1 MTETAKALKY
11 LDYFSLLTVGRS
23 KVPNFTWTP
32 QQIEKLSKDE
42 FVKRYNYKGGTFKK
56 NNQEIP
62 ATENIGLITGFD
74 FLEVIDIDL
83 KVFST
88 AKEKIDFWNEYLGFL
103 KDNIL
108 DFEEKFVIYKTKNEG
123 YHILYKSKRIQSN
136 LKLAK
141 LKGHKEAVIET
152 RGRFGYVF
160 AYPHNKVSKNG
171 YFDVKFISDEDREIL
186 ITFSKSYNYQEP
198 EKEIKVVP
206 KQVQNIYKDSDVQVW
221 DDFNNKTNVWDVIGN
236 DFTIIANHDKKYIIK
251 RHGSDAAHSG
261 YIFKDNDILMLYS
274 TGTVY
279 PHEKGLSA
287 FACYTYKNHNG
298 DFATATLDLYEKGFG
313 SRRVLKETEPEEK
326 ILLVEND
333 LQFPIDIFT
342 KPIQSY
348 IIECANTLN
357 MSIDYMGCSLMWLM
371 SLSIGNSMKIEVKKG
386 WIEIATLWIAVVG
399 KAGIG
404 KTPSI
409 SKAIFPLEKLNNK
422 EISNYIK
429 KYEKW
434 DLYDKLTKKEKEDY
448 PDMEKPLK
456 KQFIAN
462 DITLEALIDLHQE
475 NDNAVG
481 VFKDELAGWFKD
493 MNKYKAGSDL
503 EFWLSSWSGK
513 SVNLN
518 RMTRAGSFVASP
530 LIPILGGIQPGIFN
544 SFYTNENKDNGFMDR
559 MLLSYPDL
567 KVEEYNDNEMDYNT
581 IQWYNDTIV
590 YFFEKVK
597 NEIIQKDEHG
607 KIVPVILTFDD
618 EAKKEWIRIFN
629 GITKNQN
636 SENENEYMKSML
648 PKQKSYIPRFSLLIH
663 IFNGVGLPEYDF
675 EKVSKES
682 VLNAEKLSKYF
693 IAMAKKIKIDS
704 IENSEIKKVL
714 KNNDGK
720 SNKEKFIILYK
731 ANPKLN
737 KNEVAEQLGVSLQM
751 IYKYIKALKK

>member
-1 MTETAKALKY
+1 MIEATKAIKF
-11 LDYFSLLTVGRS
+11 LDYFSLLTVGKT
-23 KVPNFTWTP
+23 KVPNFAWT
-32 QQIEKLSKDE
+32 QQQTDKLSEND
-42 FVKRYNYKGGTFKK
+42 FIKRYNYAGGSFKK
-56 NNQEIP
+56 NGEERP
-62 ATENIGLITGFD
+62 ATTNIGLITGFD

-88 AKEKIDFWNEYLGFL
+88 AKEKLDFWNEYLGFL

-108 DFEEKFVIYKTKNEG
+108 DFAEKFVIYKTKNDG
-123 YHILYKSKRIQSN
+123 YHILYKSKRIQNN

-141 LKGHKEAVIET
+141 LKGHKQAVIET
-152 RGRFGYVF
+152 RGQFGYVI
-160 AYPHNKVSKNG
+160 AYPQNKVSKNS

-186 ITFSKSYNYQEP
+186 ITFSKSYNYLEP

-206 KQVQNIYKDSDVQVW
+206 KQVQNIYKDSDVKVW
-221 DDFNNKTNVWDVIGN
+221 DDFNNKTNIWDVISS
-236 DFTIIANHDKKYIIK
+236 DFKIIANHNKKYIIK
-251 RHGSDAAHSG
+251 RHNSDSAHSG
-261 YIFKDNDILMLYS
+261 YIFKDNDIMFLYS
-274 TGTVY
+274 TGTIY

-287 FACYTYKNHNG
+287 FACYTFKNHNG
-298 DFATATLDLYEKGFG
+298 DYAAATLDLYDKGFG
-313 SRRVLKETEPEEK
+313 SRRVLKETEPSER

-348 IIECANTLN
+348 IIDCANTLN

-386 WIEIATLWIAVVG
+386 WVEIATLWIAVVG

-409 SKAIFPLEKLNNK
+409 SKTIFPLEKLNNI

-429 KYEKW
+429 EFQKW
-434 DLYDKLTKKEKEDY
+434 EAYDKLTKKEKEEY
-448 PDMEKPLK
+448 PDMVKPIK

-518 RMTRAGSFVASP
+518 RMTRAGSFVANP
-530 LIPILGGIQPGIFN
+530 LIPILGGIQPSIFN

-567 KVEEYNDNEMDYNT
+567 KVEDYNDNEMDYNT
-581 IQWYNDTIV
+581 IQWYNDTII
-590 YFFEKVK
+590 YFFEKIK
-597 NEIIQKDEHG
+597 HEIIQKDEFG
-607 KIVPVILTFDD
+607 KIVPVTLTFDN
-618 EAKKEWIRIFN
+618 EAKKEWVRIFN
-629 GITKNQN
+629 EITKNQN
-636 SENENEYMKSML
+636 SETENEYMKSML

-663 IFNGVGLPEYDF
+663 IFNGIGLPQYDF
-675 EKVSKES
+675 SKVSKES
-682 VLNAEKLSKYF
+682 VLKAEKLSKYF

-704 IENSEIKKVL
+704 IENLEIKKVL
-714 KNNDGK
+714 KNNDAK
-720 SNKEKFIILYK
+720 SNREKFTILYK

-737 KNEVAEQLGVSLQM
+737 KNEVAEQLGVSVQT
-751 IYKYIKALKK
+751 IYKYIKGVKK

>member
-1 MTETAKALKY
+1 MIEATKAIKF
-11 LDYFSLLTVGRS
+11 LDYFSLLTVGKT
-23 KVPNFTWTP
+23 KVPNFAWT
-32 QQIEKLSKDE
+32 QQQTDKLSEND
-42 FVKRYNYKGGTFKK
+42 FIKRYNYAGGSFKK
-56 NNQEIP
+56 NGEERP
-62 ATENIGLITGFD
+62 ATTNIGLITGFD

-88 AKEKIDFWNEYLGFL
+88 AKEKLDFWNEYLGFL

-108 DFEEKFVIYKTKNEG
+108 DFAEKFVIYKTKNDG
-123 YHILYKSKRIQSN
+123 YHILYKSKRIQNN

-141 LKGHKEAVIET
+141 LKGHKQAVIET
-152 RGRFGYVF
+152 RGQFGYVI
-160 AYPHNKVSKNG
+160 AYPQNKVSKNS

-186 ITFSKSYNYQEP
+186 ITFSKSYNYLEP

-206 KQVQNIYKDSDVQVW
+206 KQVQNIYKDSDVKVW
-221 DDFNNKTNVWDVIGN
+221 DDFNNKTNIWDVISS
-236 DFTIIANHDKKYIIK
+236 DFKIIANHNKKYIIK
-251 RHGSDAAHSG
+251 RHNSDSAHSG
-261 YIFKDNDILMLYS
+261 YIFKDNDIMFLYS
-274 TGTVY
+274 TGTIY

-287 FACYTYKNHNG
+287 FACYTFKNHNG
-298 DFATATLDLYEKGFG
+298 DYAAATLDLYDKGFG
-313 SRRVLKETEPEEK
+313 SRRVLKETEPSER

-348 IIECANTLN
+348 IIDCANTLN

-386 WIEIATLWIAVVG
+386 WVEIATLWIAVVG

-409 SKAIFPLEKLNNK
+409 SKTIFPLEKLNNI

-429 KYEKW
+429 EFQKW
-434 DLYDKLTKKEKEDY
+434 EAYDKLTKKEKEEY
-448 PDMEKPLK
+448 PDMVKPIK

-518 RMTRAGSFVASP
+518 RMTRAGSFVANP
-530 LIPILGGIQPGIFN
+530 LIPILGGIQPSIFN

-567 KVEEYNDNEMDYNT
+567 KVEDYNDNEMDYNT
-581 IQWYNDTIV
+581 IQWYNDTII
-590 YFFEKVK
+590 YFFEKIK
-597 NEIIQKDEHG
+597 HEIIQKDEFG
-607 KIVPVILTFDD
+607 KIVPVTLTFDN
-618 EAKKEWIRIFN
+618 EAKKEWVRIFN
-629 GITKNQN
+629 EITKNQN
-636 SENENEYMKSML
+636 SETENEYMKSML

-663 IFNGVGLPEYDF
+663 IFNGIGLPQYDF
-675 EKVSKES
+675 SKVSKES
-682 VLNAEKLSKYF
+682 VLKAEKLSKYF

-704 IENSEIKKVL
+704 IENLEIKKVL
-714 KNNDGK
+714 KNNDTK
-720 SNKEKFIILYK
+720 TNREKFTILYK

-737 KNEVAEQLGVSLQM
+737 KNEVAEQLGVSVQT
-751 IYKYIKALKK
+751 IYKYIKGVKK

>member
-1 MTETAKALKY
+1 MIEATKAIKF
-11 LDYFSLLTVGRS
+11 LDYFSLLTVGKT
-23 KVPNFTWTP
+23 KVPNFAWT
-32 QQIEKLSKDE
+32 QQQTDKLSEND
-42 FVKRYNYKGGTFKK
+42 FIKRYNYKGGSFKK
-56 NNQEIP
+56 NGEERP
-62 ATENIGLITGFD
+62 ATTNIGLITGYD

-88 AKEKIDFWNEYLGFL
+88 AKEKLDFWNEYLGFL

-108 DFEEKFVIYKTKNEG
+108 DFAEKFVIYKTKNDG
-123 YHILYKSKRIQSN
+123 YHILYKSKRIQNN

-141 LKGHKEAVIET
+141 LKGHKQAVIET
-152 RGRFGYVF
+152 RGQFGYVI
-160 AYPHNKVSKNG
+160 AYPQNKVSKNS
-171 YFDVKFISDEDREIL
+171 YFDVKFISDEDRNIL
-186 ITFSKSYNYQEP
+186 ITFSKSYNYLEP

-206 KQVQNIYKDSDVQVW
+206 KQVQNIYKDSDVKVW
-221 DDFNNKTNVWDVIGN
+221 DDFNNKNNVWDVISS
-236 DFTIIANHDKKYIIK
+236 DFKIIANHNKKYIIK
-251 RHGSDAAHSG
+251 RHNSDSAHSG
-261 YIFKDNDILMLYS
+261 YIFKDNDIMFLYS
-274 TGTVY
+274 TGTIY

-287 FACYTYKNHNG
+287 FACYTFKNHNG
-298 DFATATLDLYEKGFG
+298 DYAAATLDLYDKGFG
-313 SRRVLKETEPEEK
+313 SRRVLKETEPSER

-333 LQFPIDIFT
+333 LQFPLDIFT

-348 IIECANTLN
+348 IIDCANTLN

-386 WIEIATLWIAVVG
+386 WVEIATLWIAVVG

-409 SKAIFPLEKLNNK
+409 SKTIFPLEKLNNI

-429 KYEKW
+429 EFQKW
-434 DLYDKLTKKEKEDY
+434 EAYDKLTKKEKEEY
-448 PDMEKPLK
+448 PDMVKPIK

-518 RMTRAGSFVASP
+518 RMTRAGSFVANP
-530 LIPILGGIQPGIFN
+530 LIPILGGIQPSIFN

-567 KVEEYNDNEMDYNT
+567 KVEDYNDNEMDYNT
-581 IQWYNDTIV
+581 IQWYNDTII
-590 YFFEKVK
+590 YFFEKIK
-597 NEIIQKDEHG
+597 HEIIQKDEFG
-607 KIVPVILTFDD
+607 KIVPVTLTFDD

-636 SENENEYMKSML
+636 SETENEYMKSML

-663 IFNGVGLPEYDF
+663 IFNGIGLPQYDF
-675 EKVSKES
+675 SKVSKES
-682 VLNAEKLSKYF
+682 VLKAEKLSKYF

-704 IENSEIKKVL
+704 IENLEIKKVL
-714 KNNDGK
+714 KNNDTK
-720 SNKEKFIILYK
+720 TNREKFTILYK
-731 ANPKLN
+731 ANPNLN
-737 KNEVAEQLGVSLQM
+737 KNEVAEQLGVSVQT
-751 IYKYIKALKK
+751 IYKYIKGVKK

>member
-1 MTETAKALKY
+1 MIEATKAIKF
-11 LDYFSLLTVGRS
+11 LDYFSLLTVGKT
-23 KVPNFTWTP
+23 KVPNFAWT
-32 QQIEKLSKDE
+32 QQQTDKLSEND
-42 FVKRYNYKGGTFKK
+42 FIKRYNYAGGSFKK
-56 NNQEIP
+56 NGEERP
-62 ATENIGLITGFD
+62 ATTNIGLITGFD

-88 AKEKIDFWNEYLGFL
+88 AKEKLDFWNEYLGFL

-108 DFEEKFVIYKTKNEG
+108 DFAEKFVIYKTKNDG
-123 YHILYKSKRIQSN
+123 YHILYKSKRIQNN

-141 LKGHKEAVIET
+141 LKGHKQAVIET
-152 RGRFGYVF
+152 RGQFGYVI
-160 AYPHNKVSKNG
+160 AYPQNKVSKNS
-171 YFDVKFISDEDREIL
+171 YFDVKFISDEDRDIL
-186 ITFSKSYNYQEP
+186 ITFSKSYNYLEP

-206 KQVQNIYKDSDVQVW
+206 KQVQNIYKDSDVKVW
-221 DDFNNKTNVWDVIGN
+221 DDFNNKTNVWDVISS
-236 DFTIIANHDKKYIIK
+236 DFKIIANHNKKYIIK
-251 RHGSDAAHSG
+251 RHNSDSAHSG
-261 YIFKDNDILMLYS
+261 YIFKDNDIMFLYS
-274 TGTVY
+274 TGTIY

-287 FACYTYKNHNG
+287 FACYTFKNHNG
-298 DFATATLDLYEKGFG
+298 DYAAATLDLYDKGFG
-313 SRRVLKETEPEEK
+313 SRRVLKETEPSER

-348 IIECANTLN
+348 IIDCANTLN

-386 WIEIATLWIAVVG
+386 WVEIATLWIAVVG

-409 SKAIFPLEKLNNK
+409 SKTIFPLEKLNNI

-429 KYEKW
+429 EFQKW
-434 DLYDKLTKKEKEDY
+434 EAYDKLTKKEKEEY
-448 PDMEKPLK
+448 PDMVKPIK

-518 RMTRAGSFVASP
+518 RMTRAGSFVANP
-530 LIPILGGIQPGIFN
+530 LIPILGGIQPSIFN

-567 KVEEYNDNEMDYNT
+567 KVEDYNDNEMDYNT
-581 IQWYNDTIV
+581 IQWYNDTII
-590 YFFEKVK
+590 YFFEKIK
-597 NEIIQKDEHG
+597 HEIIQKDEFG
-607 KIVPVILTFDD
+607 KIVPVTLTFDN
-618 EAKKEWIRIFN
+618 EAKKEWVRIFN
-629 GITKNQN
+629 EITKNQN
-636 SENENEYMKSML
+636 SETENEYMKSML

-663 IFNGVGLPEYDF
+663 IFNGIGLPQYDF
-675 EKVSKES
+675 SKVSKES
-682 VLNAEKLSKYF
+682 VLKAEKLSKYF

-704 IENSEIKKVL
+704 IENLEIKKVL
-714 KNNDGK
+714 KNNDTK
-720 SNKEKFIILYK
+720 TNREKFTILYK

-737 KNEVAEQLGVSLQM
+737 KNEVAEQLGVSVQT
-751 IYKYIKALKK
+751 IYKYIKGVKK

>member
-1 MTETAKALKY
+1 MIEATKAIKF
-11 LDYFSLLTVGRS
+11 LDYFSLLTVGKT
-23 KVPNFTWTP
+23 KVPNFAWT
-32 QQIEKLSKDE
+32 QQQTDKLSEND
-42 FVKRYNYKGGTFKK
+42 FIKRYNYAGGSFKK
-56 NNQEIP
+56 NGEERP
-62 ATENIGLITGFD
+62 ATTNIGLITGFD

-88 AKEKIDFWNEYLGFL
+88 AKEKLDFWNEYLGFL

-108 DFEEKFVIYKTKNEG
+108 DFAEKFVIYKTKNDG
-123 YHILYKSKRIQSN
+123 YHILYKSKRIQNN

-141 LKGHKEAVIET
+141 LKGHKQAVIET
-152 RGRFGYVF
+152 RGQFGYVI
-160 AYPHNKVSKNG
+160 AYPQNKVSKNS

-186 ITFSKSYNYQEP
+186 ITFSKSYNYLEP

-206 KQVQNIYKDSDVQVW
+206 KQVQNIYKDSDVKVW
-221 DDFNNKTNVWDVIGN
+221 DDFNNKTNIWDVISS
-236 DFTIIANHDKKYIIK
+236 DFKIIANHNKKYIIK
-251 RHGSDAAHSG
+251 RHNSDSAHSG
-261 YIFKDNDILMLYS
+261 YIFKDNDIMFLYS
-274 TGTVY
+274 TGTIY

-287 FACYTYKNHNG
+287 FACYTFKNHNG
-298 DFATATLDLYEKGFG
+298 DYAAATLDLYDKGFG
-313 SRRVLKETEPEEK
+313 SRRVLKETEPSER

-348 IIECANTLN
+348 IIDCANTLN

-386 WIEIATLWIAVVG
+386 WVEIATLWIAVVG

-409 SKAIFPLEKLNNK
+409 SKTIFPLEKLNNI

-429 KYEKW
+429 EFQKW
-434 DLYDKLTKKEKEDY
+434 EAYDKLTKKEKEEY
-448 PDMEKPLK
+448 PDMVKPIK

-518 RMTRAGSFVASP
+518 RMTRAGSFVANP
-530 LIPILGGIQPGIFN
+530 LIPILGGIQPSIFN

-567 KVEEYNDNEMDYNT
+567 KVEDYNDNEMDYNT
-581 IQWYNDTIV
+581 IQWYNDTII
-590 YFFEKVK
+590 YFFEKIK
-597 NEIIQKDEHG
+597 HEIIQKDEFG
-607 KIVPVILTFDD
+607 KIVPVTLTFDD
-618 EAKKEWIRIFN
+618 EAKKEWVRIFN
-629 GITKNQN
+629 EITKNQN
-636 SENENEYMKSML
+636 SETENEYMKSML

-663 IFNGVGLPEYDF
+663 IFNGIGLPQYDF
-675 EKVSKES
+675 SKVSKES
-682 VLNAEKLSKYF
+682 VLKAEKLSKYF

-704 IENSEIKKVL
+704 IENLEIKKVL
-714 KNNDGK
+714 KNNDAK
-720 SNKEKFIILYK
+720 SNREKFTILYK

-737 KNEVAEQLGVSLQM
+737 KNEVAEQLGVSVQT
-751 IYKYIKALKK
+751 IYKYIKGVKK

>member
-1 MTETAKALKY
+1 MIEATKAIKFLNH
-11 LDYFSLLTVGRS
+11 FSLLTVG
-23 KVPNFTWTP
+23 KNKIPNYAWTK
-32 QQIEKLSKDE
+32 QQTSKLSKE
-42 FVKRYNYKGGTFKK
+42 QFIERYSYKGGILK
-56 NNQEIP
+56 NNGEERP
-62 ATENIGLITGFD
+62 ATTNIGLVTGFD

-88 AKEKIDFWNEYLGFL
+88 VKEKLDFWDEYIGFL
-103 KDNIL
+103 KENIL
-108 DFEEKFVIYKTKNEG
+108 DFEEKFTIYKTKNEG

-141 LKGHKEAVIET
+141 LKGHKQAVIET
-152 RGRFGYVF
+152 RGQYGYVI
-160 AYPHNKVSKNG
+160 AYPQNKVSKNS
-171 YFDVKFISDEDREIL
+171 YFDVKFISDEDRDVL
-186 ITFSKSYNYQEP
+186 ITFSKSYDYKEP
-198 EKEIKVVP
+198 EKEVKIIP
-206 KQVQNIYKDSDVQVW
+206 KEVQNIYKDSDVKVW
-221 DDFNNKTNVWDVIGN
+221 DDFNNKNNVWDIISS
-236 DFTIIANHDKKYIIK
+236 DFKIIANHNKKYIVK
-251 RHGSDAAHSG
+251 RHNSDSAHSG

-274 TGTVY
+274 TGTIY

-287 FACYTYKNHNG
+287 FACYSYKNHNG
-298 DFATATLDLYEKGFG
+298 DFSAATLDLYDKGFG
-313 SRRVLKETEPEEK
+313 SRRVLKETEPTEK
-326 ILLVEND
+326 ILIAEND

-348 IIECANTLN
+348 IIDCANTLN

-386 WIEIATLWIAVVG
+386 WVEIATLWIAVVG

-409 SKAIFPLEKLNNK
+409 SKTIFPLEKLNNK

-429 KYEKW
+429 EFQKW
-434 DLYDKLTKKEKEDY
+434 ETYDKLTTKEQEEY
-448 PDMEKPLK
+448 PEIDKPLK

-567 KVEEYNDNEMDYNT
+567 KVEDYNENEIDQNT

-590 YFFEKVK
+590 FFFEKVK
-597 NEIIQKDEHG
+597 NQIIQKDDDG

-618 EAKKEWIRIFN
+618 DAKKEWVRIFN
-629 GITKNQN
+629 GITKCQN

-648 PKQKSYIPRFSLLIH
+648 PKQKSYIPRFSMLIH
-663 IFNGVGLPEYDF
+663 IFNGIGLPKYNF

-682 VLNAEKLSKYF
+682 ILKAEKLSKYF

-704 IENSEIKKVL
+704 IENSQIKKVL
-714 KNNDGK
+714 KNNDAK
-720 SNKEKFIILYK
+720 SNKEKFTILYK
-731 ANPKLN
+731 SNPNLN

-751 IYKYIKALKK
+751 IYKYIKAMK

>member
-1 MTETAKALKY
+1 MIQATKAIKF
-11 LDYFSLLTVGRS
+11 LDYFSLLTVGKT
-23 KVPNFTWTP
+23 KVPNFAWT
-32 QQIEKLSKDE
+32 QQQTDKLSKDE
-42 FVKRYNYKGGTFKK
+42 FIKRYNYEGGTIK
-56 NNQEIP
+56 NNGEERP
-62 ATENIGLITGFD
+62 ATTNIGLITGYD

-88 AKEKIDFWNEYLGFL
+88 AKEKLDFWNEYLGFL

-108 DFEEKFVIYKTKNEG
+108 DFAEKFVIYKTKNEG
-123 YHILYKSKRIQSN
+123 YHILYKSKRIQNN

-141 LKGHKEAVIET
+141 LKGHKQAVIET
-152 RGRFGYVF
+152 RGRFGYVI
-160 AYPHNKVSKNG
+160 AYPQNKVSKNS
-171 YFDVKFISDEDREIL
+171 YFDVKFISDEDRDIL
-186 ITFSKSYNYQEP
+186 ITFSKSYNYLEP

-206 KQVQNIYKDSDVQVW
+206 KQVQNIYKDSDVKVW
-221 DDFNNKTNVWDVIGN
+221 DDFNNKNNVWDVISS
-236 DFTIIANHDKKYIIK
+236 DFKIIANHNKKYIIK
-251 RHGSDAAHSG
+251 RHNSDSAHSG
-261 YIFKDNDILMLYS
+261 YIFKDNDIMFLYS
-274 TGTVY
+274 TGTIY

-287 FACYTYKNHNG
+287 YACYTFKNHNG
-298 DFATATLDLYEKGFG
+298 DYAAATLDLYDKGFG
-313 SRRVLKETEPEEK
+313 SRRVLKETEPSER

-348 IIECANTLN
+348 IIDCANTLN

-386 WIEIATLWIAVVG
+386 WVEIATLWIAVVG

-409 SKAIFPLEKLNNK
+409 SKTIFPLEKLNNI

-429 KYEKW
+429 EFQKW
-434 DLYDKLTKKEKEDY
+434 EAYDKLTKKEKEEY
-448 PDMEKPLK
+448 PDMVKPIK

-518 RMTRAGSFVASP
+518 RMTRAGSFVANP
-530 LIPILGGIQPGIFN
+530 LIPILGGIQPSIFN

-567 KVEEYNDNEMDYNT
+567 KVEDYNDNEMDYNT
-581 IQWYNDTIV
+581 IQWYNDTII
-590 YFFEKVK
+590 YFFEKIK
-597 NEIIQKDEHG
+597 HEIIQKDEFG
-607 KIVPVILTFDD
+607 KIVPVTLTFDD

-636 SENENEYMKSML
+636 SETENEYMKSML

-663 IFNGVGLPEYDF
+663 IFNGIGLAQYDF
-675 EKVSKES
+675 NKVSKES
-682 VLNAEKLSKYF
+682 VLKAEKLSKYF

-704 IENSEIKKVL
+704 IENLEIKKVL
-714 KNNDGK
+714 KNNDAK
-720 SNKEKFIILYK
+720 SNREKFTILYK

-737 KNEVAEQLGVSLQM
+737 KNEVAEQLGVSVQT
-751 IYKYIKALKK
+751 IYKYIKGVKK

>member
-1 MTETAKALKY
+1 MIEATKAIKF
-11 LDYFSLLTVGRS
+11 LDYFSLLTVGKT
-23 KVPNFTWTP
+23 KVPNFAWT
-32 QQIEKLSKDE
+32 QQQTDKLSEND
-42 FVKRYNYKGGTFKK
+42 FIKRYNYAGGSFKK
-56 NNQEIP
+56 NGEERP
-62 ATENIGLITGFD
+62 ATTNIGLITGFD

-88 AKEKIDFWNEYLGFL
+88 AKEKLDFWNEYLGFL

-108 DFEEKFVIYKTKNEG
+108 DFAEKFVIYKTKNDG
-123 YHILYKSKRIQSN
+123 YHILYKSKRIQNN

-141 LKGHKEAVIET
+141 LKGHKQAVIET
-152 RGRFGYVF
+152 RGQFGYVI
-160 AYPHNKVSKNG
+160 AYPQNKVSKNS
-171 YFDVKFISDEDREIL
+171 YFDVKFISDEDRDIL
-186 ITFSKSYNYQEP
+186 ITFSKSYNYLEP

-206 KQVQNIYKDSDVQVW
+206 KQVQNIYKDSDVKVW
-221 DDFNNKTNVWDVIGN
+221 DDFNNKTNVWDVISS
-236 DFTIIANHDKKYIIK
+236 DFKIIANHNKKYIIK
-251 RHGSDAAHSG
+251 RHNSDSAHSG
-261 YIFKDNDILMLYS
+261 YIFKDNDIMFLYS
-274 TGTVY
+274 TGTIY

-287 FACYTYKNHNG
+287 FACYTFKNHNG
-298 DFATATLDLYEKGFG
+298 DYAAATLDLYDKGFG
-313 SRRVLKETEPEEK
+313 SRRVLKETEPSER
-326 ILLVEND
+326 ILLVKND

-348 IIECANTLN
+348 IIDCANTLN

-386 WIEIATLWIAVVG
+386 WVEIATLWIAVVG

-409 SKAIFPLEKLNNK
+409 SKTIFPLEKLNNI

-429 KYEKW
+429 EFQKW
-434 DLYDKLTKKEKEDY
+434 EAYDKLTKKEKEEY
-448 PDMEKPLK
+448 PDMVKPIK

-518 RMTRAGSFVASP
+518 RMTRAGSFVANP
-530 LIPILGGIQPGIFN
+530 LIPILGGIQPSIFN

-567 KVEEYNDNEMDYNT
+567 KVEDYNDNEMDYNT
-581 IQWYNDTIV
+581 IQWYNDTII
-590 YFFEKVK
+590 YFFEKIK
-597 NEIIQKDEHG
+597 HEIIQKDEFG
-607 KIVPVILTFDD
+607 KIVPVTLTFDD
-618 EAKKEWIRIFN
+618 EAKKEWVRIFN

-636 SENENEYMKSML
+636 SETENEYMKSML

-663 IFNGVGLPEYDF
+663 IFNGIGLPQYDF
-675 EKVSKES
+675 SKVSKES
-682 VLNAEKLSKYF
+682 VLKAEKLSKYF

-704 IENSEIKKVL
+704 IENLEIKKVL
-714 KNNDGK
+714 KNNDTK
-720 SNKEKFIILYK
+720 TNREKFTILYK

-737 KNEVAEQLGVSLQM
+737 KNEVAEQLGVSVQT
-751 IYKYIKALKK
+751 IYKYIKGVKK